1 MIIQLI
7 WLFLTVKLY
16 STKLFNPSIMS
27 DHLPSPYLSLDS
39 GFLWC
44 MIQELF
50 TNSSLKWNRNLD
62 CLGAPGS
69 SLFLFL
75 KQEKDQRSLDINTAK
90 CMLGLLLGKIWPLFP
105 VFHQFLEVLNCYFME
120 CMFACLEL
128 PSKLY
133 SILFC
138 TFLFVILLCL

>member
-1 MIIQLI
+1 MWI
-7 WLFLTVKLY
+7 FLTVKFY

-39 GFLWC
+39 GFYGIWYRSCLLIPHWSE
-44 MIQELF
+44 IGIWIVE
-50 TNSSLKWNRNLD
+50 TD

-69 SLFLFL
+69 SLFLFV

-105 VFHQFLEVLNCYFME
+105 VFHQFLEVLNCYFVE
-120 CMFACLEL
+120 CVCACLEL
-128 PSKLY
+128 PSILY
-133 SILFC
+133 LVLSC
-138 TFLFVILLCL
+138 TFLSVVLPCL